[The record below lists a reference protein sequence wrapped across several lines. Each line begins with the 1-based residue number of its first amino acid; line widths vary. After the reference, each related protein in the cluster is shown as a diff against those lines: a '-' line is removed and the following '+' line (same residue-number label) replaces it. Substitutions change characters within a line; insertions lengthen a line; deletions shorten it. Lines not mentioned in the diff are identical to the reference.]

1 MADQKALMQR
11 ILKAQTKE
19 EVEAAKRVADQW
31 LEKNPED
38 FKILI
43 ARESLEQ
50 KNMLLSKSERVIFR
64 ISLMVFF
71 ATSVCTGLLVLYFTG
86 NWQHAV
92 LASFLIGVSIF
103 ELIWMIGILST
114 SSRED

>member
-1 MADQKALMQR
+1 MTDQKALIKRM
-11 ILKAQTKE
+11 LKARTKE
-19 EVEAAKRVADQW
+19 EVEAAKRTADQW
-31 LEKNPED
+31 LEENPED

-50 KNMLLSKSERVIFR
+50 KNMLLSKSERVLFR
-64 ISLMVFF
+64 ISSMVFF
-71 ATSVCTGLLVLYFTG
+71 TTSVCTGLLVFYFTG

-103 ELIWMIGILST
+103 ELIWMIGILSV
-114 SSRED
+114 SPKED